1 MLQAC
6 ALLSDLRMGLQVPRS
21 HGTEMR
27 LGHRCP
33 PAPCTDPD
41 AEGGAMLKET
51 ISGSRKV
58 GIQGEWVHFKTCLK
72 AAPHLRRVLGLGVEI
87 EKALGDQSIA
97 T

>member
-1 MLQAC
+1 M
-6 ALLSDLRMGLQVPRS
+6 
-21 HGTEMR
+21 
-27 LGHRCP
+27 
-33 PAPCTDPD
+33 
-41 AEGGAMLKET
+41 KET

>member
-1 MLQAC
+1 
-6 ALLSDLRMGLQVPRS
+6 
-21 HGTEMR
+21 
-27 LGHRCP
+27 
-33 PAPCTDPD
+33 
-41 AEGGAMLKET
+41 MLKET